1 MAQKELSI
9 RDYVAIL
16 RQRWWVVVLGAVLG
30 AVVGLTLASILPKRY
45 KSQTTVLVQQPAAI
59 SYLKEGAADDVNARL
74 ASLREQLTSR
84 TRLAA
89 VIQQLNLF
97 PGEIHSAPMPD
108 LVDRLR
114 SAVEVAALPAMP
126 GTDERTLPGFT
137 VTVTFDDP
145 RLAQQICTSLTSM
158 FMEQD
163 LSHQESQ
170 GRETTEFLTQQL
182 ATAKANLD
190 AQNAKMSDLQRRNA
204 GSLPDEEQ
212 ANLSLLMGLNT
223 QLQSASAAYSRAEE
237 DKAFSESLLA
247 QQLTSWKS
255 SQREDDP
262 ISVEKKLKSLQ
273 EQLATLQ
280 AQYTDSY
287 PDVVRLKNDIA
298 QLQQK
303 QAAAGQAA
311 NSAPENAASSSK
323 AEPQQIQQLRAQ
335 VRRDDLA
342 VAAAKKQQ
350 EVVQSQI
357 RMQESRVQASPLV
370 AQDFKAVTQDYQ
382 SALDAYN
389 DILKKRQ
396 DSAMSAELQQGQGGE
411 QFKVLDP
418 ANLPRR
424 PDFPKR
430 SLFTLGG
437 FGGGIV
443 LAFGLLLLQVQ
454 RDTALYTERD
464 VEILLQVPVLAL
476 VSNFVPH
483 AGNSRAS
490 RGNSSGGRTIGL
502 KA

>member
-9 RDYVAIL
+9 RDYIAIL
-16 RQRWWVVVLGAVLG
+16 RRRWWVVAMGAVLG
-30 AVVGLTLASILPKRY
+30 AIIGLALASILPKRY

-59 SYLKEGAADDVNARL
+59 SYLKEGAAADDVNARL

-97 PGEIHSAPMPD
+97 PNEVHSVPMPELEDRLHSA
-108 LVDRLR
+108 VD
-114 SAVEVAALPAMP
+114 VAALPAMP

-137 VTVTFDDP
+137 VTVTFDNAA
-145 RLAQQICTSLTSM
+145 LAQQICSSLTSM

-190 AQNAKMSDLQRRNA
+190 AQNAKMTDLQRRNA
-204 GSLPDEEQ
+204 GSLPDEQQ

-223 QLQSASAAYSRAEE
+223 QLQSASEAYSRAQE

-247 QQLTSWKS
+247 QQVAAWKS

-262 ISVEKKLKSLQ
+262 ASLEKKLKSLQ
-273 EQLATLQ
+273 DQLAAFQ

-298 QLQQK
+298 KLQQK
-303 QAAAGQAA
+303 QAAGQAA
-311 NSAPENAASSSK
+311 DSAPETAAPSSK
-323 AEPQQIQQLRAQ
+323 TEPQQIQQLRAQ

-350 EVVQSQI
+350 EEVQSQI
-357 RMQESRVQASPLV
+357 RVQESRVQSSPMV
-370 AQDFKAVTQDYQ
+370 AQDFKSVTQDYQ
-382 SALDAYN
+382 SALDSYN
-389 DILKKRQ
+389 DLLKKRQ

-418 ANLPRR
+418 AGLPRK

-430 SLFTLGG
+430 SLFTMGG

-443 LAFGLLLLQVQ
+443 LAFGVLLLQVQ
-454 RDTALYTERD
+454 QDTSLHTERD
-464 VEILLQVPVLAL
+464 VEVLLQVPVLAL
-476 VSNFVPH
+476 VSNFAPGAGKSGSRH
-483 AGNSRAS
+483 AAHTLG
-490 RGNSSGGRTIGL
+490 I